1 MSIHSSYHTTVPG
14 EFCVLTF
21 ADKQHI
27 DVASSHM
34 YLIHLKNVTLG
45 ARGHCVEVE
54 QEIPTLFRILSIDP
68 KYIII
73 LNVRRS
79 GRSSDQEVYE
89 KIPKVL
95 RKQNI
100 LADLCW
106 LMEHKVLSHTT
117 L

>member
-1 MSIHSSYHTTVPG
+1 MARHGSRHTTVPG
-14 EFCVLTF
+14 ELCVLTF

-34 YLIHLKNVTLG
+34 SLIHLNNGSLG
-45 ARGHCVEVE
+45 ARGDCVADE
-54 QEIPTLFRILSIDP
+54 QDISTLFRILPIDP
-68 KYIII
+68 KYVII

-89 KIPKVL
+89 NIPKVL
-95 RKQNI
+95 CKQNV
-100 LADLCW
+100 LAALCW
-106 LMEHKVLSHTT
+106 LMEHNILSHTT